1 MFVGN
6 SCYLFD
12 AQLSLAIQLTPI
24 ILWKT
29 PAVSNGV
36 DDRQSKLPHIGEEK
50 NESK

>member
-6 SCYLFD
+6 SCYLFG
-12 AQLSLAIQLTPI
+12 AQLSLAIQLTHI

-36 DDRQSKLPHIGEEK
+36 DDGQSELPHIEEEK
-50 NESK
+50 TESK